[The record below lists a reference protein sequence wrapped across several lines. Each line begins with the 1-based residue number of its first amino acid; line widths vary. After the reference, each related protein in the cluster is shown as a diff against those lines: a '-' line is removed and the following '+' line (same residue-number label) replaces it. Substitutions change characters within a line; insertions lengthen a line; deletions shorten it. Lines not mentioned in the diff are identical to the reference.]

1 MRKSIRNHLPAVLS
15 RLPDFRGRGRL
26 TLFLDKFLTRENDHD
41 AVGLVNGFPFELDL
55 RPWGQKFAFYYREW
69 ERDLIATFRDL
80 YRERGGDFLDVGS
93 SLGLYVVGLGDLV
106 RRAGARIRAIE
117 PLPRNRERQARNI
130 ALNALQDI
138 VDVYPVALGAER
150 IDVLISVDG
159 NDSNGI
165 ISSEG
170 TIRCEVVPLDEL
182 ARDWPRIGAMKI
194 DVEGYEPKVIEGGK
208 ATIARDLPIILAEFN
223 RERMTI
229 NQFDIEPSWT
239 FLHGLGYRAFRLEG
253 GQLVALAKPGA
264 FENLFFLPPDASRK
278 IGGDP
283 SPSSRVRMTSPD
295 AVAFEEPRENPR
307 SGEGLA

>member
-1 MRKSIRNHLPAVLS
+1 MKKSIRNLLPAVLS
-15 RLPDFRGRGRL
+15 RLPDVHGRGRL
-26 TLFLDKFLTRENDHD
+26 TLLLDKLLTGEDD
-41 AVGLVNGFPFELDL
+41 PVAVGLVNGFPFELDL

-69 ERDLIATFRDL
+69 EGDLIATFRDL
-80 YRERGGDFLDVGS
+80 YRGSGGDFLDVGS

-106 RRAGARIRAIE
+106 HRAGARIRAIE

-130 ALNALQDI
+130 ALNHLEDL

-150 IDVLISVDG
+150 MQVLISVEGSD
-159 NDSNGI
+159 NNGI
-165 ISSEG
+165 ISPQG
-170 TIRCEVVPLDEL
+170 TVCCEVVPLDEL

-229 NQFDIEPSWT
+229 NQFAIEPSWN

-253 GQLVALAKPGA
+253 RELVALARPGA
-264 FENLFFLPPDASRK
+264 FENLFFLPPGRA
-278 IGGDP
+278 
-283 SPSSRVRMTSPD
+283 
-295 AVAFEEPRENPR
+295 
-307 SGEGLA
+307 